1 MTYIKLF
8 VDEHWMKAKKKKI
21 SSQRLYIKELP
32 GGHSALLENIS
43 LQYIC
48 LLSFDVIFFFF
59 FVEEIFFSPKN
70 L

>member
-8 VDEHWMKAKKKKI
+8 VDEHWMKAKKKK
-21 SSQRLYIKELP
+21 LVLKDCTLKNF
-32 GGHSALLENIS
+32 LEVIQLFWKILVYNIYAYCHLMS
-43 LQYIC
+43 
-48 LLSFDVIFFFF
+48 FFFF

>member
-1 MTYIKLF
+1 
-8 VDEHWMKAKKKKI
+8 MKEKKI

-48 LLSFDVIFFFF
+48 LLSFDVIFFFW
-59 FVEEIFFSPKN
+59 EKFSILQKIYRFYIQKQ
-70 L
+70 LH